1 MIQHITC
8 SNTDKIRWPNACNSL
23 LSGCHITLFGICTS
37 LVSMTSVIWRF
48 VIYPFL
54 QQHIADFKKKQE
66 MEEER
71 KAREKEEQDKVER
84 MKKIK
89 DQFVDPNSQWEK
101 DKTDIQ
107 NAVMKEKKENER
119 KEAAAAEETKKPAA
133 TEKAEATAEAKVETA
148 KVESKTDSV
157 KAQ

>member
-1 MIQHITC
+1 
-8 SNTDKIRWPNACNSL
+8 
-23 LSGCHITLFGICTS
+23 
-37 LVSMTSVIWRF
+37 
-48 VIYPFL
+48 
-54 QQHIADFKKKQE
+54 

-148 KVESKTDSV
+148 KVESK
-157 KAQ
+157 AQ